1 MYMKQRTVSF
11 NNQEESS
18 GDRDQKLKV
27 TKRNGDTVPFKEEKI
42 RESIERAVEGYR
54 DVISEDALDELVEA
68 VRGSVYDGI
77 PTKDI
82 EEAIIFE
89 TTSYIEK
96 DPAYKYISANL
107 FRQKLYKEVMGRS
120 VSEETLDGHYRKAFR
135 EAIRKG
141 LDKDRL
147 DERMGENFDIDRLAE
162 AIDPSRDEK
171 FEYMGIK
178 TLYERYLLKVEDER
192 VELPQ
197 IFWMRVAMGLALEE
211 DKPTEKAIEF
221 YDMMSNLRFVPST
234 PTLFHSGT
242 SHPQLSSCY
251 LTTVEDDLDHIF
263 KSYQDH
269 ATLSKWSGGLGN
281 DWTNLR
287 AQGALIKTTNIE
299 STGPIPFLKISNDV
313 TAAINRSGKRRGAAC
328 AYLETWHLD
337 IEDFLDLRRNTG
349 DERRRTHDMDTAN
362 WVPDLFMKRVM
373 NDGKWTLF
381 SPQEVP
387 ELHDIYGKEF
397 EEKYREYE
405 EKAEKGEMEQY
416 KQVDAKDLWK
426 TMLTR
431 LFETG
436 HPWITFKDPCNI
448 RSPQDHAGVVHSS
461 NLCTEITLNTSED
474 ETAVCNLGSVNL
486 SKHVRGGELDDDKLE
501 DTINTA
507 MRMLDNVIDLNYYPT
522 PEAENSNMR
531 HRPVGLG
538 VMGFQDALFK
548 MGTSMDSEETI
559 ELSDHLMEYVSYH
572 AIMASSR
579 LAKEKGSYPSFAGSK
594 WDRDIFP
601 LDTVDRLEE
610 ERGVDIPIKR
620 EERLDWDKV
629 REHVQEHG
637 MRNSNTMAIAPTAT
651 ISTIVGSFP
660 SIEPPYKNM
669 YVKSNMSGDFTIV
682 NDYLVE
688 DLKERG
694 LWTEDIQEQLKF
706 YDGSI
711 QEIDEIPQDLKD
723 KHKTAFEIDP
733 QHIVRLA
740 AERGK
745 WIDQSQSLNIFFG
758 GTSGK
763 QLSDI
768 YLHAWRLGLKTTYY
782 LRSLGASQAEKT
794 TVDQD
799 EHGTSQTRDHKEEAD
814 RVGKSEEDTEEVNP
828 NELSKVEEDICE
840 ACQ

>member
-1 MYMKQRTVSF
+1 MQQKTVSI
-11 NNQEESS
+11 Q
-18 GDRDQKLKV
+18 DRRENPGGRDEKLTV
-27 TKRNGDTVPFKEEKI
+27 IKRNGEKVPFQEEKI
-42 RESIERAVEGYR
+42 RNSIEIAAKGH
-54 DVISEDALDELVEA
+54 EDIVTEEAIDHLVEE
-68 VRGSVYDGI
+68 VKKNVYDGI
-77 PTKDI
+77 PTADI
-82 EEAIIFE
+82 EEALIFA

-96 DPAYKYISANL
+96 DPVYSKVSANL
-107 FRQKLYKEVMGRS
+107 FRQKLYKEVIGRS
-120 VSEETLDGHYRKAFR
+120 LSEGGLAANYKKTFR
-135 EAIRKG
+135 EAIRRG
-141 LDKDRL
+141 VDKERL
-147 DERMGENFDIDRLAE
+147 DERMAEKFDIDRLAE
-162 AIDPSRDEK
+162 AIEPGRDEK

-178 TLYERYLLKVEDER
+178 TLYERYLLKIRDER
-192 VELPQ
+192 IELPQ

-211 DKPTEKAIEF
+211 DQPTERAIEF
-221 YDMMSNLRFVPST
+221 YEMMSNLRFVPST

-269 ATLSKWSGGLGN
+269 AKLSKWSGGLGN

-287 AQGALIKTTNIE
+287 AQGALIKSTNIE

-349 DERRRTHDMDTAN
+349 DERRRTHDMDTSN
-362 WVPDLFMKRVM
+362 WIPDLFMKRVM

-381 SPQEVP
+381 SPQEVS
-387 ELHDIYGKEF
+387 ELHHIYGKEF
-397 EEKYREYE
+397 EEKYKEYE

-416 KQVDAKDLWK
+416 RQMPARKLWK

-436 HPWITFKDPCNI
+436 HPWITFKDPCNV
-448 RSPQDHAGVVHSS
+448 RSPQDHAGTVHSS
-461 NLCTEITLNTSED
+461 NLCTEITLNTSAD

-486 SKHVRGGELDDDKLE
+486 AKHVEGGEIQEDKIE
-501 DTINTA
+501 ETVETA
-507 MRMLDNVIDLNYYPT
+507 MRMLDNVIDLNFYPT

-538 VMGFQDALFK
+538 VMGFQDALFQL
-548 MGTSMDSEETI
+548 GTRMDSEEAI
-559 ELSDHLMEYVSYH
+559 ELSDKLMEYVSYN
-572 AIMASSR
+572 AILGSSK
-579 LAKEKGSYPSFAGSK
+579 LAKERGSYPSFEGSK
-594 WDRDIFP
+594 WDRDMFP
-601 LDTVDRLEE
+601 LDTMDKLEE
-610 ERGVDIPIKR
+610 ERGVEIPIKR
-620 EERLDWDKV
+620 EERLNWDRV

-682 NDYLVE
+682 NEYLVE

-694 LWTEDIQEQLKF
+694 LWNEDIREKIKF

-711 QEIDEIPQDLKD
+711 QEIDEIPDEIKE

-763 QLSDI
+763 QLSEI

-782 LRSLGASQAEKT
+782 LRTLGASQAEKT

-799 EHGTSQTRDHKEEAD
+799 EHGYSQTREHKEEAD
-814 RVGKSEEDTEEVNP
+814 SNETDDETSETTPDQ
-828 NELSKVEEDICE
+828 LSKVEDPTCE